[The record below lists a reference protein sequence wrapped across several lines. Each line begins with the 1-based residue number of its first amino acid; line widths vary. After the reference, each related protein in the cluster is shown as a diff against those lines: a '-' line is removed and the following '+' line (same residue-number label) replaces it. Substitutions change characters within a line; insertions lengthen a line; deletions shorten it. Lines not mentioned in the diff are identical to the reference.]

1 MSVRVDFYILAQAN
15 ETAGLQFACKLAE
28 KAYRH
33 KQRMYIY
40 CNDQTAAHHLD
51 ELLWTFDDI
60 SFVPHL
66 LQGETAKYPPLIN
79 IGYSEPTQ
87 AYPIILNLSNDV
99 PAFYSRCKRV
109 MEIVF
114 GDETMRTKTRERFKH
129 YRADSC
135 DMHTHQMDK
144 Y

>member
-1 MSVRVDFYILAQAN
+1 MSVRVDFYILAQADA
-15 ETAGLQFACKLAE
+15 TAGWQFACRLVE

-33 KQRMYIY
+33 NQRLYVH
-40 CNDQTAAHHLD
+40 CANQADAHRFD

-66 LQGETAKYPPLIN
+66 LQGETAKYVPPIL
-79 IGYSEPTQ
+79 IGYEEPSN
-87 AYPIILNLSNDV
+87 AYPILLNLSSELPV
-99 PAFYSRCKRV
+99 FYSRSQRV

-114 GDETMRTKTRERFKH
+114 GDETTRNITRDRFRT
-129 YRADSC
+129 YRAESC